1 MALSRSAR
9 PKGFPMR
16 TRLLA
21 ALAALSMLTFAAPVA
36 GSLAGHPAEHHCKGC
51 PTSAG
56 PKG

>member
-1 MALSRSAR
+1 
-9 PKGFPMR
+9 MR